1 MISQPKIRR
10 GYIIFSNTCFELID
24 LIVISYNYEN
34 NDFKTLPFELDD
46 IFER

>member
-10 GYIIFSNTCFELID
+10 GYIIFSNTCFELY
-24 LIVISYNYEN
+24 IVISYNYEN